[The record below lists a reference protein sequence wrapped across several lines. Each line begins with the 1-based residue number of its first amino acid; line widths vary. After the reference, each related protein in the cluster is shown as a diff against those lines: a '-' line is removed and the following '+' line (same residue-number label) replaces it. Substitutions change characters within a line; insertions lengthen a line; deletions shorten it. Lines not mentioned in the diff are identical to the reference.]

1 LEVSHYVYLTI
12 KLNKDEI
19 GYIKIDLYE
28 SIVPK
33 TVMNFL
39 TICKGVKFSQKNED
53 LLMSYTNVRIHKVRP
68 GHLLE
73 TGDFLYHSGY
83 GHESIYGP

>member
-1 LEVSHYVYLTI
+1 
-12 KLNKDEI
+12 
-19 GYIKIDLYE
+19 
-28 SIVPK
+28 
-33 TVMNFL
+33 MNFL